1 MFVGWGKLDVLI
13 DINIQSPVELSK
25 EQPLPESV
33 QSLYTGEA
41 EFAILDYTLNLPKI
55 DTILTNYCQKAKD
68 QSTEFV
74 RDIIFSTKVECV
86 SKESNP
92 ACLVKQSYT
101 HPRPLRCRQ
110 DSGCR
115 HHSVKLDEG
124 NLQHSKDHYLCTVKH
139 SS

>member
-74 RDIIFSTKVECV
+74 RDIIFSTKVKKGINADIPSEITV
-86 SKESNP
+86 EGLP
-92 ACLVKQSYT
+92 
-101 HPRPLRCRQ
+101 
-110 DSGCR
+110 
-115 HHSVKLDEG
+115 KLL
-124 NLQHSKDHYLCTVKH
+124 NASQKKAVLLA
-139 SS
+139 